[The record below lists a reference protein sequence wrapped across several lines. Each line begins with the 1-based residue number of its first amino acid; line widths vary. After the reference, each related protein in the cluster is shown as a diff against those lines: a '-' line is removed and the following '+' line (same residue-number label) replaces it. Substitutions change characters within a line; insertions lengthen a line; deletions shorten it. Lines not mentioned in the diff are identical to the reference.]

1 MLYFFVFSTNTTN
14 LTGGPI
20 DILNMKNSLLNSSLM
35 LPSRRIDWLS
45 PTMSTLN
52 IPARDGVTTA
62 DRLLHLK
69 ECLDKE
75 LIDEALFRALRDEL
89 TYGAGFA

>member
-1 MLYFFVFSTNTTN
+1 
-14 LTGGPI
+14 
-20 DILNMKNSLLNSSLM
+20 
-35 LPSRRIDWLS
+35 
-45 PTMSTLN
+45 MSTLN
-52 IPARDGVTTA
+52 IPATGDVTTA